1 MLFAK
6 RDEESI
12 RKIQAEMANGMDR
25 LILKKLHIPTQA
37 NLIGQELTFAASVA
51 KQRKSWPLLEHE
63 DTTKQIQALSV
74 LMPTLEHGRTINLI
88 MPLSKID

>member
-1 MLFAK
+1 VLFAK

-51 KQRKSWPLLEHE
+51 KQRKS
-63 DTTKQIQALSV
+63 
-74 LMPTLEHGRTINLI
+74 
-88 MPLSKID
+88 